1 MKHVILQ
8 KSSSKRR
15 LSENRTSQSI
25 KEYKFS
31 DFEHMRRFVDSIL
44 ELQQHTYHDMGV
56 YLHYPHVKVSSITRG
71 INEATDLDIEY
82 LQEIDCLYE
91 DSK

>member
-1 MKHVILQ
+1 
-8 KSSSKRR
+8 
-15 LSENRTSQSI
+15 
-25 KEYKFS
+25 
-31 DFEHMRRFVDSIL
+31 
-44 ELQQHTYHDMGV
+44 MGV